1 MAPVAVPQTTNYPPG
16 TIIGSNIPGYPS
28 SSATSNTDSGSG
40 VGPDLYVPVIVV
52 VLICFMAF
60 VIFLRLCW
68 MKPRRQG
75 KYGNDNGT
83 MTRYGQSGYSRGG
96 AGQSHVAMGGIA
108 TTGAGGVVIPPPAYA
123 PPAAYCGDG
132 GASSAAV
139 GAAGCSSGGASGGDG
154 GGGGC

>member
-1 MAPVAVPQTTNYPPG
+1 MAPAPIPQTTSYPPG

-40 VGPDLYVPVIVV
+40 VGPDIYVPVIVV

-60 VIFLRLCW
+60 IIFLRLCC

-75 KYGNDNGT
+75 QYRNDNGT
-83 MTRYGQSGYSRGG
+83 MTGYGQSGYSRGG

-123 PPAAYCGDG
+123 PPAPYCGDG
-132 GASSAAV
+132 GASSAAAA
-139 GAAGCSSGGASGGDG
+139 AAGCSSGGASGGG